1 LLENE
6 LLTKIKKQPNN
17 VSFDDV
23 MQVINDNYHYSPVS
37 FVNGTLKNQASTN
50 EGSCKIF
57 SFATLHSLNK
67 AQTLACFGRY
77 YRDDVLGSPNGEDH
91 GNIRNFIS
99 SGWDGIKF
107 SSLALAANY

>member
-6 LLTKIKKQPNN
+6 LLTKIKQQASE
-17 VSFDDV
+17 VSFEEV
-23 MQVINDNYHYSPVS
+23 MQVINDNYQYSPVS

-57 SFATLHSLNK
+57 SFAKLHFLNK
-67 AQTLACFGRY
+67 EQTLACFGRY
-77 YRDDVLGSPNGEDH
+77 YRDDVLGKPNGSDH

-107 SSLALAANY
+107 TSLALTINC